1 MFKLIDNLRDP
12 DNVERWKRAEQF
24 SRENPNGL
32 IIHHIIMNPPNG
44 EPNWERYIEAGTN
57 VQVGEAYAS
66 ERSSLLSEMI
76 KRIDAERAAV
86 VERARA

>member
-1 MFKLIDNLRDP
+1 MFKLIDDRA
-12 DNVERWKRAEQF
+12 KRF

-44 EPNWERYIEAGTN
+44 DRNWERYIEAGTN
-57 VQVGEAYAS
+57 VQVGEAFAS

>member
-1 MFKLIDNLRDP
+1 
-12 DNVERWKRAEQF
+12 
-24 SRENPNGL
+24 
-32 IIHHIIMNPPNG
+32 MNPPNG

-66 ERSSLLSEMI
+66 ERASLLSEMI